1 MAAEFYLVSELAV
14 NHLPPFS
21 DDLVYGLRNIKE
33 TAFLVSNL
41 SVNCVFRIEVCTN
54 SRYNSISFCHIKR
67 DFYEPYRRNFAF
79 VPYRFKLG
87 NRQQKTLV

>member
-41 SVNCVFRIEVCTN
+41 SVNCVFRIEVCTETMLKIRTARKR
-54 SRYNSISFCHIKR
+54 SIWLHGLEFGRY
-67 DFYEPYRRNFAF
+67 
-79 VPYRFKLG
+79 
-87 NRQQKTLV
+87 